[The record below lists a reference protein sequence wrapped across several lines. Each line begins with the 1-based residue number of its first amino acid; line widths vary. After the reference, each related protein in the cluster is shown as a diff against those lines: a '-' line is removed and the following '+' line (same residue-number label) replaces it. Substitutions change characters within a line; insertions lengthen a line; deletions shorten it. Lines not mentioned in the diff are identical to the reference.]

1 MSATVA
7 AALKK
12 IAVAVLTDKKLRRTV
27 LGIILGVIIIIIMP
41 VAAVISLF
49 NGDIEIDTDRLQTLV
64 VENLSAEEKAKLQAV
79 EDTMYAI
86 EDEMK
91 AAGFTAEKAKEA
103 QVLYVLALSDYAE
116 QTDFVSKL
124 AGCFAEDQTD
134 EQLITAVN
142 TAFGTTL
149 NAEDF
154 TKVMTAIRAKAINTS
169 GFTDPDTKN
178 AHDLVEWAKQ
188 AHAKKWGY
196 VWGTY
201 GEVLTESM
209 LNGKVSQY
217 PDEVG
222 GKEEY
227 IRTHWLGGRTADCI
241 GLIKGYG
248 WYDCESGS
256 ITYGTNGKV
265 LFVLRRLVPDVA
277 DQRGVIEPFRL
288 YPKIFTRLVALAF
301 GVHNQGIYQL
311 QNILFRADIRKRVVF
326 HGFFEIDEVQALDT
340 VMLPFKQPSDFVQ
353 DRSFRVGHDIG
364 GMALQKGRFCE
375 KSCFAA
381 ARTADD
387 KNVFVCLCEIP
398 PFPHLLPLVLKSVVF
413 GGFTARSRLLSS
425 AWENTHNR
433 RETASTEKKTA
444 FFQPELRHFRA

>member
-79 EDTMYAI
+79 EYTMYAI
-86 EDEMK
+86 ENEMK

-124 AGCFAEDQTD
+124 LGCFAEEQTD
-134 EQLITAVN
+134 KQLIIAVN

-169 GFTDPDTKN
+169 GFTEPDTKN

-188 AHAKKWGY
+188 AQSHGWGY
-196 VWGTY
+196 VWGSY
-201 GEVLTESM
+201 GEVLTQKT
-209 LNGKVSQY
+209 LNSKAKQY

-222 GKEEY
+222 GKADF
-227 IRTHWLGGRTADCI
+227 IKAHWLGRRTADCI

-248 WYDCESGS
+248 WLNTQTGTIE
-256 ITYGTNGKV
+256 YGTNGMPDIGADTMFENAAEKGTIDTLPEIPGLALWHSGHIGIYIGGGKV
-265 LFVLRRLVPDVA
+265 IHAANTND
-277 DQRGVIEPFRL
+277 GVI
-288 YPKIFTRLVALAF
+288 I
-301 GVHNQGIYQL
+301 
-311 QNILFRADIRKRVVF
+311 
-326 HGFFEIDEVQALDT
+326 
-340 VMLPFKQPSDFVQ
+340 SDV
-353 DRSFRVGHDIG
+353 SG
-364 GMALQKGRFCE
+364 
-375 KSCFAA
+375 S
-381 ARTADD
+381 
-387 KNVFVCLCEIP
+387 
-398 PFPHLLPLVLKSVVF
+398 
-413 GGFTARSRLLSS
+413 GFTHWLKIPYITYT
-425 AWENTHNR
+425 ENT
-433 RETASTEKKTA
+433 ES
-444 FFQPELRHFRA
+444 Q

>member
-12 IAVAVLTDKKLRRTV
+12 IAVAVLTDKKLWRTV
-27 LGIILGVIIIIIMP
+27 LGIILGVIIIVIMP

-79 EDTMYAI
+79 ENTMYAI

-103 QVLYVLALSDYAE
+103 QVLYVLALSDHAS
-116 QTDFVSKL
+116 QADFVSKL
-124 AGCFAEDQTD
+124 VGCFAEEQTD
-134 EQLITAVN
+134 EQLIAAVN

-154 TKVMTAIRAKAINTS
+154 TKVMTAIRAKAINIS

-188 AHAKKWGY
+188 AYAKKWGY

-201 GEVLTESM
+201 GEVLAESM

-222 GKEEY
+222 SKADF
-227 IRTHWLGGRTADCI
+227 IKTHWLGRRTADCI

-248 WYDCESGS
+248 WLNTQTGTIE
-256 ITYGTNGKV
+256 YGTNGMPDIGADTMFNNATEKGTIDTLPEIPGLALWHSGHIGIYIGDGKV
-265 LFVLRRLVPDVA
+265 IHA
-277 DQRGVIEPFRL
+277 ANTQAGVI
-288 YPKIFTRLVALAF
+288 I
-301 GVHNQGIYQL
+301 
-311 QNILFRADIRKRVVF
+311 
-326 HGFFEIDEVQALDT
+326 
-340 VMLPFKQPSDFVQ
+340 SDV
-353 DRSFRVGHDIG
+353 SG
-364 GMALQKGRFCE
+364 
-375 KSCFAA
+375 S
-381 ARTADD
+381 
-387 KNVFVCLCEIP
+387 
-398 PFPHLLPLVLKSVVF
+398 
-413 GGFTARSRLLSS
+413 GFTHWLKIPYIDY
-425 AWENTHNR
+425 E
-433 RETASTEKKTA
+433 EQTE
-444 FFQPELRHFRA
+444 

>member
-27 LGIILGVIIIIIMP
+27 LGIVLGVIIIIIMP

-64 VENLSAEEKAKLQAV
+64 VENLSTEEKAKLQVV
-79 EDTMYAI
+79 ENTMYAI

-134 EQLITAVN
+134 EQLISAVN
-142 TAFGTTL
+142 SAFGTELKT
-149 NAEDF
+149 EDF

-169 GFTDPDTKN
+169 GFTEPDTKN

-188 AHAKKWGY
+188 THAKKWGY

-222 GKEEY
+222 SKEEY

-256 ITYGTNGKV
+256 IAYGTNGM
-265 LFVLRRLVPDVA
+265 PDIGA
-277 DQRGVIEPFRL
+277 DTMYENATEKGTIDTLPETPGLALWHEGHIGIYIGNGQVIHAANTNDGVIL
-288 YPKIFTRLVALAF
+288 S
-301 GVHNQGIYQL
+301 
-311 QNILFRADIRKRVVF
+311 
-326 HGFFEIDEVQALDT
+326 EV
-340 VMLPFKQPSDFVQ
+340 SG
-353 DRSFRVGHDIG
+353 S
-364 GMALQKGRFCE
+364 
-375 KSCFAA
+375 
-381 ARTADD
+381 
-387 KNVFVCLCEIP
+387 
-398 PFPHLLPLVLKSVVF
+398 
-413 GGFTARSRLLSS
+413 GFTHWLKIPYIDYDEPIEK
-425 AWENTHNR
+425 EN
-433 RETASTEKKTA
+433 
-444 FFQPELRHFRA
+444 

>member
-12 IAVAVLTDKKLRRTV
+12 IAVAILTDKKLRRVV

-41 VAAVISLF
+41 VAAVISVF
-49 NGDIEIDTDRLQTLV
+49 SGDIEIDTDRLQTLV
-64 VENLSAEEKAKLQAV
+64 VENLSAEEREKLQAV
-79 EDTMYAI
+79 EDMMKAI
-86 EDEMK
+86 ETAMTEK
-91 AAGFTAEKAKEA
+91 GFTAEKAKEA
-103 QVLYVLALSDYAE
+103 QVLYVLALSDYAS
-116 QTDFVSKL
+116 QADFVSKL
-124 AGCFAEDQTD
+124 VGCFAEEQTD
-134 EQLITAVN
+134 EQLIAAVN

-227 IRTHWLGGRTADCI
+227 IRTHWLGGRTADCV

-248 WYDCESGS
+248 WLNAETGV
-256 ITYGTNGKV
+256 IEYGTNGM
-265 LFVLRRLVPDVA
+265 PDIGA
-277 DQRGVIEPFRL
+277 DDMYDNASEKGTIDTLPETPGLALWHKGHIGIYIGNGQVIHAANTNDGVIL
-288 YPKIFTRLVALAF
+288 S
-301 GVHNQGIYQL
+301 
-311 QNILFRADIRKRVVF
+311 
-326 HGFFEIDEVQALDT
+326 EVNG
-340 VMLPFKQPSDFVQ
+340 S
-353 DRSFRVGHDIG
+353 
-364 GMALQKGRFCE
+364 
-375 KSCFAA
+375 
-381 ARTADD
+381 
-387 KNVFVCLCEIP
+387 
-398 PFPHLLPLVLKSVVF
+398 
-413 GGFTARSRLLSS
+413 GFTHWLKIPYISYTDDAD
-425 AWENTHNR
+425 
-433 RETASTEKKTA
+433 
-444 FFQPELRHFRA
+444 

>member
-27 LGIILGVIIIIIMP
+27 LGIVLGVIIIIIMP

-79 EDTMYAI
+79 EDMMKAI
-86 EDEMK
+86 EVAMTEK
-91 AAGFTAEKAKEA
+91 GFTAEKAKEA
-103 QVLYVLALSDYAE
+103 QVLYVLALSDYSE

-124 AGCFAEDQTD
+124 VGCFAEEQTD
-134 EQLITAVN
+134 EQLIAAVN

-178 AHDLVEWAKQ
+178 AHDLAEWAKQ

-227 IRTHWLGGRTADCI
+227 IRTHWLGRRTADCI

-256 ITYGTNGKV
+256 IAYGTNGM
-265 LFVLRRLVPDVA
+265 PDIGA
-277 DQRGVIEPFRL
+277 DTMYENATAKGTIDTLPEIPGLALWHEGHIGVYIGNGQVIHAANTNDGVIL
-288 YPKIFTRLVALAF
+288 S
-301 GVHNQGIYQL
+301 
-311 QNILFRADIRKRVVF
+311 
-326 HGFFEIDEVQALDT
+326 EV
-340 VMLPFKQPSDFVQ
+340 SG
-353 DRSFRVGHDIG
+353 S
-364 GMALQKGRFCE
+364 
-375 KSCFAA
+375 
-381 ARTADD
+381 
-387 KNVFVCLCEIP
+387 
-398 PFPHLLPLVLKSVVF
+398 
-413 GGFTARSRLLSS
+413 GFTHWLKIPYISY
-425 AWENTHNR
+425 E
-433 RETASTEKKTA
+433 EQTE
-444 FFQPELRHFRA
+444 

>member
-27 LGIILGVIIIIIMP
+27 LGIVLGVIIIIIMP

-64 VENLSAEEKAKLQAV
+64 VENLSAEEKAK
-79 EDTMYAI
+79 
-86 EDEMK
+86 
-91 AAGFTAEKAKEA
+91 EA
-103 QVLYVLALSDYAE
+103 QVLYVLALSDYSE

-256 ITYGTNGKV
+256 ITYGTNDM
-265 LFVLRRLVPDVA
+265 PDIGA
-277 DQRGVIEPFRL
+277 DTMYENATEKGTIDTIPETPGLALWHEGHIGIYIGNGQVIHAANTNDGVIL
-288 YPKIFTRLVALAF
+288 S
-301 GVHNQGIYQL
+301 
-311 QNILFRADIRKRVVF
+311 
-326 HGFFEIDEVQALDT
+326 EV
-340 VMLPFKQPSDFVQ
+340 SG
-353 DRSFRVGHDIG
+353 S
-364 GMALQKGRFCE
+364 
-375 KSCFAA
+375 
-381 ARTADD
+381 
-387 KNVFVCLCEIP
+387 
-398 PFPHLLPLVLKSVVF
+398 
-413 GGFTARSRLLSS
+413 GFTHWLKIPYIDYD
-425 AWENTHNR
+425 EPI
-433 RETASTEKKTA
+433 EKEK
-444 FFQPELRHFRA
+444 

>member
-27 LGIILGVIIIIIMP
+27 LGIVLGVIIIIIMP

-79 EDTMYAI
+79 EDMMKAI
-86 EDEMK
+86 EVAMTEK
-91 AAGFTAEKAKEA
+91 GFTAEKAKEA

-124 AGCFAEDQTD
+124 AGCFTEDQTD
-134 EQLITAVN
+134 EQLIAAVN
-142 TAFGTTL
+142 SAFGTELKT
-149 NAEDF
+149 EDYS
-154 TKVMTAIRAKAINTS
+154 KIMNSIRAKAINVS
-169 GFTDPDTKN
+169 KFVDPETKN
-178 AHDLVEWAKQ
+178 NVDLAEWAKQ
-188 AHAKKWGY
+188 AYAKKWGY
-196 VWGTY
+196 VYGTY

-227 IRTHWLGGRTADCI
+227 IRIHWLGGRTADCI

-256 ITYGTNGKV
+256 ITYGTNGM
-265 LFVLRRLVPDVA
+265 PDIGA
-277 DQRGVIEPFRL
+277 DTMYENATEKGTIDTLPETPGLALWHEGHIGIYIGNGQVIHAANTNDGVI
-288 YPKIFTRLVALAF
+288 I
-301 GVHNQGIYQL
+301 
-311 QNILFRADIRKRVVF
+311 
-326 HGFFEIDEVQALDT
+326 
-340 VMLPFKQPSDFVQ
+340 SDV
-353 DRSFRVGHDIG
+353 SG
-364 GMALQKGRFCE
+364 
-375 KSCFAA
+375 S
-381 ARTADD
+381 
-387 KNVFVCLCEIP
+387 
-398 PFPHLLPLVLKSVVF
+398 
-413 GGFTARSRLLSS
+413 GFTHWLKIPYITYM
-425 AWENTHNR
+425 ENT
-433 RETASTEKKTA
+433 ES
-444 FFQPELRHFRA
+444 Q

>member
-86 EDEMK
+86 DTAMTEK
-91 AAGFTAEKAKEA
+91 GFTAEKAKEA

-178 AHDLVEWAKQ
+178 AHDLAEWAKQ

-222 GKEEY
+222 SKEEY
-227 IRTHWLGGRTADCI
+227 IRTHWLGRRTADCI

-256 ITYGTNGKV
+256 IAYGTNGI
-265 LFVLRRLVPDVA
+265 PDIGA
-277 DQRGVIEPFRL
+277 DTMFENATEKGTIDMLPETPGLALWHEGHIGIYIGNGQVIHAANTNDGVIL
-288 YPKIFTRLVALAF
+288 S
-301 GVHNQGIYQL
+301 
-311 QNILFRADIRKRVVF
+311 
-326 HGFFEIDEVQALDT
+326 EV
-340 VMLPFKQPSDFVQ
+340 SG
-353 DRSFRVGHDIG
+353 S
-364 GMALQKGRFCE
+364 
-375 KSCFAA
+375 
-381 ARTADD
+381 
-387 KNVFVCLCEIP
+387 
-398 PFPHLLPLVLKSVVF
+398 
-413 GGFTARSRLLSS
+413 GFTHWLKIPYISY
-425 AWENTHNR
+425 E
-433 RETASTEKKTA
+433 EQTE
-444 FFQPELRHFRA
+444 

>member
-86 EDEMK
+86 DTAMTEK
-91 AAGFTAEKAKEA
+91 GFTAEKAKEA

-178 AHDLVEWAKQ
+178 AHDLAEWAKQ

-222 GKEEY
+222 SKEEY

-248 WYDCESGS
+248 WYDCEIGS
-256 ITYGTNGKV
+256 IAYGTNGM
-265 LFVLRRLVPDVA
+265 PDIGA
-277 DQRGVIEPFRL
+277 DTMYENATEKGTIDTLPETPGLALWHEGHIGIYIGNGQVIHAANTHAGVI
-288 YPKIFTRLVALAF
+288 I
-301 GVHNQGIYQL
+301 
-311 QNILFRADIRKRVVF
+311 
-326 HGFFEIDEVQALDT
+326 
-340 VMLPFKQPSDFVQ
+340 SDV
-353 DRSFRVGHDIG
+353 SG
-364 GMALQKGRFCE
+364 
-375 KSCFAA
+375 S
-381 ARTADD
+381 
-387 KNVFVCLCEIP
+387 
-398 PFPHLLPLVLKSVVF
+398 
-413 GGFTARSRLLSS
+413 GFTHWLKIPYITYT
-425 AWENTHNR
+425 ENT
-433 RETASTEKKTA
+433 ES
-444 FFQPELRHFRA
+444 Q

>member
-27 LGIILGVIIIIIMP
+27 LGIVLGVIIIIIMP

-79 EDTMYAI
+79 EDMMKAI
-86 EDEMK
+86 EVAMTEK
-91 AAGFTAEKAKEA
+91 GFTAEKAKEA

-124 AGCFAEDQTD
+124 VGCFAEEQTD
-134 EQLITAVN
+134 EQLIAAVN

-188 AHAKKWGY
+188 AYAQKWGY

-256 ITYGTNGKV
+256 ITYGTNDM
-265 LFVLRRLVPDVA
+265 PDIGA
-277 DQRGVIEPFRL
+277 DTMYENATEKGTIDTLPETPGLALWHEGHIGIYIGNGQVIHAANTNDGVIL
-288 YPKIFTRLVALAF
+288 S
-301 GVHNQGIYQL
+301 
-311 QNILFRADIRKRVVF
+311 
-326 HGFFEIDEVQALDT
+326 EV
-340 VMLPFKQPSDFVQ
+340 SG
-353 DRSFRVGHDIG
+353 S
-364 GMALQKGRFCE
+364 
-375 KSCFAA
+375 
-381 ARTADD
+381 
-387 KNVFVCLCEIP
+387 
-398 PFPHLLPLVLKSVVF
+398 
-413 GGFTARSRLLSS
+413 GFTHWLKIPYIDYDEPIEK
-425 AWENTHNR
+425 EN
-433 RETASTEKKTA
+433 
-444 FFQPELRHFRA
+444 

>member
-27 LGIILGVIIIIIMP
+27 LGIVLGVIIIIIMP

-86 EDEMK
+86 ETAMTEK
-91 AAGFTAEKAKEA
+91 GFTAEKAKEA

-124 AGCFAEDQTD
+124 AGCFAEEQTD
-134 EQLITAVN
+134 EQLISAVN
-142 TAFGTTL
+142 TAFGTELKT
-149 NAEDF
+149 EDYSN
-154 TKVMTAIRAKAINTS
+154 VMNSIRAKAINVS
-169 GFTDPDTKN
+169 KFVDPEIKN
-178 AHDLVEWAKQ
+178 NVDLAEWARQ
-188 AHAKKWGY
+188 AYAKKWGY

-248 WYDCESGS
+248 WYDCEGGS
-256 ITYGTNGKV
+256 ITYGTNDM
-265 LFVLRRLVPDVA
+265 PDIGA
-277 DQRGVIEPFRL
+277 DTMYENATEKGTIDTLPGTPGLALWHEGHIGIYIGNGQVIHAANTNDGVIL
-288 YPKIFTRLVALAF
+288 S
-301 GVHNQGIYQL
+301 
-311 QNILFRADIRKRVVF
+311 
-326 HGFFEIDEVQALDT
+326 EV
-340 VMLPFKQPSDFVQ
+340 SG
-353 DRSFRVGHDIG
+353 S
-364 GMALQKGRFCE
+364 
-375 KSCFAA
+375 
-381 ARTADD
+381 
-387 KNVFVCLCEIP
+387 
-398 PFPHLLPLVLKSVVF
+398 
-413 GGFTARSRLLSS
+413 GFTHWLKIPYISY
-425 AWENTHNR
+425 E
-433 RETASTEKKTA
+433 EQTE
-444 FFQPELRHFRA
+444 